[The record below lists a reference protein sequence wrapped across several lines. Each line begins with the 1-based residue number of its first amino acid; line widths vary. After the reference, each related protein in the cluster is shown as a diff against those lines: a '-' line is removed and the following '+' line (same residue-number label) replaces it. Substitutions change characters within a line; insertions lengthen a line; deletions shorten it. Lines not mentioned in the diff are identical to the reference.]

1 MDRASY
7 IKALEAYYLKGQ
19 VSAILLFKYYI
30 ENGGMIKDIKEFT
43 RLMSLNNTDLL
54 KSAMQHVIAIRNIEY
69 DIVTLWNTK
78 TNKFIKVL

>member
-7 IKALEAYYLKGQ
+7 TKALEAYYLKGQ
-19 VSAILLFKYYI
+19 ASAILLFKYYI
-30 ENGGMIKDIKEFT
+30 ENGGIVKDIKEFT
-43 RLMSLNNTDLL
+43 RLMSLNTDLL